1 MSFITYDKNL
11 QRVWVLGKRI
21 HHGAVGF
28 VMFAAGIAL
37 MKHDFKDFPWLQDN
51 K

>member
-1 MSFITYDKNL
+1 MDLFKIDMNL
-11 QRVWVLGKRI
+11 NRVWILNKRI

-28 VMFAAGIAL
+28 VMAVTGIAL
-37 MKHDFKDFPWLQDN
+37 MKHDLKDFPWLRDN

>member
-1 MSFITYDKNL
+1 MGLFRYDKNL

-21 HHGAVGF
+21 HHGAVGAIMT
-28 VMFAAGIAL
+28 VTGIAL
-37 MKHDFKDFPWLQDN
+37 MKHDIKDFPWLRDN